1 MSPLFSIWLR
11 RSLPAGWLALGL
23 LACGSPTAAPPQN
36 PHADEPARSTEKG
49 SRETDG
55 HDDHASHDDAEEP
68 AEAKSHDD
76 HARHDESKGHDD
88 HADHAGHE
96 GHGENLALGELRG
109 ITFAAV
115 QPPRRESAFVAAEA
129 FADEQATSLVPAPI
143 GGQVLRVNVLP
154 GREVRAGEV
163 LFELHSPT
171 LVQLRRDLLVA
182 RAELARARADRERE
196 ERLLAAGA
204 TARRDVEAA
213 QAAEAVALA
222 EEQAALF
229 ALAAR
234 GLPSEG
240 QDARILVP
248 APRAGKVTELHVRRG
263 ETVEEAAPLLTLLS
277 GKAALVRLELPLPG
291 PTNWPAGSLTEARL
305 GDGRRWPARLEGE
318 PASIS
323 ADSRRLLFRLRL
335 EGEDLPLPGT
345 PVEVRVPLDWG
356 YVLPQNALQQIEG
369 EWGVFR
375 RQGESAT
382 FVPVRRGAEL
392 GRDVLVLAG
401 LAEGDQVATEGAY
414 LLKALWLKR
423 AGGGG
428 DAHDH

>member
-1 MSPLFSIWLR
+1 M
-11 RSLPAGWLALGL
+11 
-23 LACGSPTAAPPQN
+23 
-36 PHADEPARSTEKG
+36 
-49 SRETDG
+49 
-55 HDDHASHDDAEEP
+55 
-68 AEAKSHDD
+68 
-76 HARHDESKGHDD
+76 
-88 HADHAGHE
+88 
-96 GHGENLALGELRG
+96 
-109 ITFAAV
+109 
-115 QPPRRESAFVAAEA
+115 
-129 FADEQATSLVPAPI
+129 PAPI